1 MEQTEQMN
9 KAAIYAKLGSR
20 TTTELALSYDPNH
33 YSVNLFYFCH
43 FMLLPSIACLISA
56 AC

>member
-20 TTTELALSYDPNH
+20 TTIELALSYDPNH